1 MCAAARALGGGD
13 GHGRSSQAQ
22 SRRRCVRW
30 LFVCLAGWL
39 GLALKVSAHP
49 PPPSPSVPLYPLPG
63 LSLCPRL
70 SWGRGMLL
78 PAGVTVNPVGRRPSS
93 SHSLQSRPS
102 PTPPTPQPSAP
113 YATVLGCI
121 LQQLKGTE
129 VTPGN
134 PQMHQKLGLGPVALG
149 GIHSS
154 AVRPPIRSGPQGRKR
169 EGVPLAEGG
178 GRGVPWQEGKWKEK
192 LGSTRAGG
200 QAASG
205 PPGQAAVT
213 RAHWC
218 AGLVCAWVGLTPGY
232 SWGAAGVS
240 PQGQVRE
247 RRGPA
252 EGSALHPGPDPTPW
266 RSSPGPQAPPPGPSL
281 PPQGQMFSWRRH
293 RLGEG
298 C

>member
-1 MCAAARALGGGD
+1 
-13 GHGRSSQAQ
+13 
-22 SRRRCVRW
+22 
-30 LFVCLAGWL
+30 
-39 GLALKVSAHP
+39 
-49 PPPSPSVPLYPLPG
+49 
-63 LSLCPRL
+63 
-70 SWGRGMLL
+70 MLL
-78 PAGVTVNPVGRRPSS
+78 PAGVTVNPVGRTPSS
-93 SHSLQSRPS
+93 SLTLQSRSFPTL
-102 PTPPTPQPSAP
+102 PTPHPATPC
-113 YATVLGCI
+113 ATVLGCA

-129 VTPGN
+129 VTPGD
-134 PQMHQKLGLGPVALG
+134 PQMHQKPGFGPVALG

-154 AVRPPIRSGPQGRKR
+154 PVRPPIRSGPQGRMKG
-169 EGVPLAEGG
+169 GVPPAEG

-218 AGLVCAWVGLTPGY
+218 VGLVCAWVGLTPGY
-232 SWGAAGVS
+232 SSGVRGGL
-240 PQGQVRE
+240 PQGQVWE
-247 RRGPA
+247 LRGPV
-252 EGSALHPGPDPTPW
+252 EESALHPGPDPTPW

>member
-1 MCAAARALGGGD
+1 M
-13 GHGRSSQAQ
+13 
-22 SRRRCVRW
+22 
-30 LFVCLAGWL
+30 
-39 GLALKVSAHP
+39 
-49 PPPSPSVPLYPLPG
+49 
-63 LSLCPRL
+63 
-70 SWGRGMLL
+70 
-78 PAGVTVNPVGRRPSS
+78 
-93 SHSLQSRPS
+93 
-102 PTPPTPQPSAP
+102 
-113 YATVLGCI
+113 
-121 LQQLKGTE
+121 
-129 VTPGN
+129 
-134 PQMHQKLGLGPVALG
+134 
-149 GIHSS
+149 
-154 AVRPPIRSGPQGRKR
+154 RK
-169 EGVPLAEGG
+169 G

-266 RSSPGPQAPPPGPSL
+266 TRCSAGGGIGWGRGAEAAAGTTSLPAASLCARGASGGGERASKRQPERGGESERAGEGARRRPRLRSARLPATLPSAARRARRPAAATAGAPPPAVAGRGLVGTGVPARGL
-281 PPQGQMFSWRRH
+281 GHPGAAERRAARGGRHLRRIARPLNCVGGGGLGLRGAPKAGCPDFSGGAPIPWSVQSERAPAAPDLALIPRVPH
-293 RLGEG
+293 FCTNFSDALARGGRGER
-298 C
+298 